1 MDENKKN
8 GMEPEESFSGQ
19 QPQNPQ
25 QPGSSEAGGAAP
37 GSGWVFSEQ
46 NQQASQPGNQGAASN
61 SRPGP
66 EQEAWRTGEY
76 HGRFTQDHAQEH
88 GQTGSN
94 RPGYDSRYHYSTY
107 QNPDPSNAAA
117 GPQPQPDQG
126 YQWNYEDY
134 QEHQQPREPGK
145 KKGKNK
151 GLMVF
156 GILLCVVLGLGVLSL
171 AGYGVYAMV
180 SQNTAQEQTTEGDTP
195 VEEEPSADAHLTLN
209 DKPASSGQQ
218 EAQLSTGELTIPERA
233 KKVQPSVVGIVAYEQ
248 GSNVFTGSQNY
259 GSGIIASADGY
270 IITNAHVVEGA
281 SVLKVVL
288 HDNTEYTATLVGMD
302 TKTDLAVI
310 KIEAEGLQAA
320 EFGNSDQ
327 LEIGD
332 QVIAIGNPG
341 GLELAGS
348 VTVGYVS
355 ALNRPIN
362 NGTVSAIQTDAAI
375 NPGNSGGALV
385 NEYGQ
390 VVGINS
396 AKIAETDYEGI
407 GFAIPINEALPIIQE
422 LMQYGHV
429 TGRAALGIQG
439 YMINEAVAAMR
450 RMPVGFGIEAVDPS
464 SDLASK
470 NVVAGDIITYIND
483 KQVTSYDVLA
493 NELAEFKPGDT
504 VKLTIY
510 RSSSSGGAGRSFEVN
525 VVLIES
531 AGE

>member
-1 MDENKKN
+1 MAVRDMWGGLMNDNREYPNGEPMDETRRNTNGNTEQGNGEIHSDDRIYPPRNGSADQERMSGYASTGYGGVHSGPDHNSGNTGNPNQGEERRDYGVDPFSAGQNRRSDRPYGMTGTYEWNFADYDQQSSAPARDQAARKKRGRMAAILVGCLVGVFALAFCGYSIYSAIDSSRVEQDN
-8 GMEPEESFSGQ
+8 S
-19 QPQNPQ
+19 
-25 QPGSSEAGGAAP
+25 SSEVSALP
-37 GSGWVFSEQ
+37 GLNIQ
-46 NQQASQPGNQGAASN
+46 
-61 SRPGP
+61 
-66 EQEAWRTGEY
+66 
-76 HGRFTQDHAQEH
+76 
-88 GQTGSN
+88 
-94 RPGYDSRYHYSTY
+94 
-107 QNPDPSNAAA
+107 
-117 GPQPQPDQG
+117 
-126 YQWNYEDY
+126 
-134 QEHQQPREPGK
+134 
-145 KKGKNK
+145 
-151 GLMVF
+151 
-156 GILLCVVLGLGVLSL
+156 
-171 AGYGVYAMV
+171 
-180 SQNTAQEQTTEGDTP
+180 DTP
-195 VEEEPSADAHLTLN
+195 SDSDTTVSSDGKLS
-209 DKPASSGQQ
+209 DKEIIKKISPA
-218 EAQLSTGELTIPERA
+218 
-233 KKVQPSVVGIVAYEQ
+233 VVGIECYAF
-248 GSNVFTGSQNY
+248 GNSFTPSSS
-259 GSGIIASADGY
+259 GSGIIMTADGY
-270 IITNAHVVEGA
+270 IVTNAHVVEDAAGIT
-281 SVLKVVL
+281 VVL
-288 HDNTEYTATLVGMD
+288 ENGDAYAAELIGAD
-302 TKTDLAVI
+302 SDTDLAVL
-310 KIEAEGLQAA
+310 KIEASNLTYA
-320 EFGNSDQ
+320 EFGNSDE
-327 LEIGD
+327 LERGD
-332 QVIAIGNPG
+332 RVIAIGNPG
-341 GLELAGS
+341 GTVLAGS
-348 VTVGYVS
+348 TTGGMVS
-355 ALNRPIN
+355 GLNRNIN
-362 NGTVSAIQTDAAI
+362 SSSPYSTSYIQVDAAI

>member
-1 MDENKKN
+1 MDETRRNTNGNTEQGNGEIHSDDRIYPPRNGSADQERMSGYASTGYGGVHSGPDHNSGNTGNPNQGEERRDYGVDPFSAGQNRRSDRPYGMTGTYEWNFADYDQQSSAPARDQAARKKRGRMAAILVGCLVGVFALAFCGYSIYSAIDSSRVEQDN
-8 GMEPEESFSGQ
+8 S
-19 QPQNPQ
+19 
-25 QPGSSEAGGAAP
+25 SSEVSALP
-37 GSGWVFSEQ
+37 GLNIQ
-46 NQQASQPGNQGAASN
+46 
-61 SRPGP
+61 
-66 EQEAWRTGEY
+66 
-76 HGRFTQDHAQEH
+76 
-88 GQTGSN
+88 
-94 RPGYDSRYHYSTY
+94 
-107 QNPDPSNAAA
+107 
-117 GPQPQPDQG
+117 
-126 YQWNYEDY
+126 
-134 QEHQQPREPGK
+134 
-145 KKGKNK
+145 
-151 GLMVF
+151 
-156 GILLCVVLGLGVLSL
+156 
-171 AGYGVYAMV
+171 
-180 SQNTAQEQTTEGDTP
+180 DTP
-195 VEEEPSADAHLTLN
+195 SDSDTT
-209 DKPASSGQQ
+209 ASSDGK
-218 EAQLSTGELTIPERA
+218 LSDKEII
-233 KKVQPSVVGIVAYEQ
+233 KKISPAVVGIECYAF
-248 GSNVFTGSQNY
+248 GNSFTPSSS
-259 GSGIIASADGY
+259 GSGIIMTADGY
-270 IITNAHVVEGA
+270 IVTNAHVVEDAAGIT
-281 SVLKVVL
+281 VVL
-288 HDNTEYTATLVGMD
+288 ENGDAYAAELIGAD
-302 TKTDLAVI
+302 SDTDLAVL
-310 KIEAEGLQAA
+310 KIEASNLTYA
-320 EFGNSDQ
+320 EFGNSDE
-327 LEIGD
+327 LERGD
-332 QVIAIGNPG
+332 RVIAIGNPG
-341 GLELAGS
+341 GTVLAGS
-348 VTVGYVS
+348 TTGGMVS
-355 ALNRPIN
+355 GLNRNIN
-362 NGTVSAIQTDAAI
+362 SSSPYSTSYIQVDAAI

>member
-1 MDENKKN
+1 MHSGPDHNSGNTGNPNQGEERRDYGVDPFSAGQNRRSDRPYGMTGTYEWNFADYDQQSSAPARDQAARKKRGRMAAILVGCLVGVFALAFCGYSIYSAIDSSRVEQDN
-8 GMEPEESFSGQ
+8 S
-19 QPQNPQ
+19 
-25 QPGSSEAGGAAP
+25 SSEVSALP
-37 GSGWVFSEQ
+37 GLNIQ
-46 NQQASQPGNQGAASN
+46 
-61 SRPGP
+61 
-66 EQEAWRTGEY
+66 
-76 HGRFTQDHAQEH
+76 
-88 GQTGSN
+88 
-94 RPGYDSRYHYSTY
+94 
-107 QNPDPSNAAA
+107 
-117 GPQPQPDQG
+117 
-126 YQWNYEDY
+126 
-134 QEHQQPREPGK
+134 
-145 KKGKNK
+145 
-151 GLMVF
+151 
-156 GILLCVVLGLGVLSL
+156 
-171 AGYGVYAMV
+171 
-180 SQNTAQEQTTEGDTP
+180 DTP
-195 VEEEPSADAHLTLN
+195 SDSDTTVSSDGKLS
-209 DKPASSGQQ
+209 DK
-218 EAQLSTGELTIPERA
+218 EII
-233 KKVQPSVVGIVAYEQ
+233 KKVSPAVVGIECYAF
-248 GSNVFTGSQNY
+248 GNSFTPSSS
-259 GSGIIASADGY
+259 GSGIIMTADGY
-270 IITNAHVVEGA
+270 IVTNAHVVEDAAGIT
-281 SVLKVVL
+281 VVL
-288 HDNTEYTATLVGMD
+288 ENGDAYAAELIGAD
-302 TKTDLAVI
+302 SDTDLAVL
-310 KIEAEGLQAA
+310 KIEASNLTYA
-320 EFGNSDQ
+320 EFGNSDE
-327 LEIGD
+327 LERGD
-332 QVIAIGNPG
+332 RVIAIGNPG
-341 GLELAGS
+341 GTVLAGS
-348 VTVGYVS
+348 TTGGMVS
-355 ALNRPIN
+355 GLNRNIN
-362 NGTVSAIQTDAAI
+362 SSSPYSTSYIQVDAAI

>member
-1 MDENKKN
+1 MNDNREYPNGEPMDETRRNTNGNTEQGNGEIHSDDRIYPPRNGSADQERMSGYASTGYGGVHSGPDHNSGNTGNPNQGEERRDYGVDPFSAGQNRRSDRPYGMTGTYEWNFADYDQQSSAPARDQAARKKRGRMAAILVGCLVGVFALAFCGYSIYSAIDSSRVEQDN
-8 GMEPEESFSGQ
+8 S
-19 QPQNPQ
+19 
-25 QPGSSEAGGAAP
+25 SSEISALP
-37 GSGWVFSEQ
+37 GLNIQ
-46 NQQASQPGNQGAASN
+46 
-61 SRPGP
+61 
-66 EQEAWRTGEY
+66 
-76 HGRFTQDHAQEH
+76 
-88 GQTGSN
+88 
-94 RPGYDSRYHYSTY
+94 
-107 QNPDPSNAAA
+107 
-117 GPQPQPDQG
+117 
-126 YQWNYEDY
+126 
-134 QEHQQPREPGK
+134 
-145 KKGKNK
+145 
-151 GLMVF
+151 
-156 GILLCVVLGLGVLSL
+156 
-171 AGYGVYAMV
+171 
-180 SQNTAQEQTTEGDTP
+180 DTP
-195 VEEEPSADAHLTLN
+195 SDSDTTVSSDGKLS
-209 DKPASSGQQ
+209 DK
-218 EAQLSTGELTIPERA
+218 EII
-233 KKVQPSVVGIVAYEQ
+233 KKVSPAVVGIECYAF
-248 GSNVFTGSQNY
+248 GNSFTPSSS
-259 GSGIIASADGY
+259 GSGIIMTADGY
-270 IITNAHVVEGA
+270 IVTNAHVVEDAAGIT
-281 SVLKVVL
+281 VVL
-288 HDNTEYTATLVGMD
+288 ENGDAYAAELIGAD
-302 TKTDLAVI
+302 SDTDLAVL
-310 KIEAEGLQAA
+310 KIEASNLTYA
-320 EFGNSDQ
+320 EFGNSDE
-327 LEIGD
+327 LERGD
-332 QVIAIGNPG
+332 RVIAIGNPG
-341 GLELAGS
+341 GTVLAGS
-348 VTVGYVS
+348 TTGGMVS
-355 ALNRPIN
+355 GLNRNIN
-362 NGTVSAIQTDAAI
+362 SSSPYSTSYIQVDAAI

>member
-1 MDENKKN
+1 MRTTISRAAHRPGDKAARKKRGRMAAILVGCLVGVFALAFCGYSIYSAIDSSRVEQDN
-8 GMEPEESFSGQ
+8 S
-19 QPQNPQ
+19 
-25 QPGSSEAGGAAP
+25 SSEVSALP
-37 GSGWVFSEQ
+37 GL
-46 NQQASQPGNQGAASN
+46 
-61 SRPGP
+61 
-66 EQEAWRTGEY
+66 
-76 HGRFTQDHAQEH
+76 
-88 GQTGSN
+88 
-94 RPGYDSRYHYSTY
+94 
-107 QNPDPSNAAA
+107 
-117 GPQPQPDQG
+117 
-126 YQWNYEDY
+126 
-134 QEHQQPREPGK
+134 EHQ
-145 KKGKNK
+145 
-151 GLMVF
+151 
-156 GILLCVVLGLGVLSL
+156 
-171 AGYGVYAMV
+171 
-180 SQNTAQEQTTEGDTP
+180 DTP
-195 VEEEPSADAHLTLN
+195 SDSDTTVSSDGKLS
-209 DKPASSGQQ
+209 DKEIIKKISPA
-218 EAQLSTGELTIPERA
+218 
-233 KKVQPSVVGIVAYEQ
+233 VVGIECYAF
-248 GSNVFTGSQNY
+248 GNSFTPSSS
-259 GSGIIASADGY
+259 GSGIIMTADGY
-270 IITNAHVVEGA
+270 IVTNAHVVEDAAGIT
-281 SVLKVVL
+281 VVL
-288 HDNTEYTATLVGMD
+288 ENGDAYAAELIGAD
-302 TKTDLAVI
+302 SDTDLAVL
-310 KIEAEGLQAA
+310 KIEASNLTYA
-320 EFGNSDQ
+320 EFGNSDE
-327 LEIGD
+327 LERGD
-332 QVIAIGNPG
+332 RVIAIGNPG
-341 GLELAGS
+341 GTVLAGS
-348 VTVGYVS
+348 TTGGMVS
-355 ALNRPIN
+355 GLNRNIN
-362 NGTVSAIQTDAAI
+362 SSSPYSTSYIQVDAAI

>member
-1 MDENKKN
+1 MNDNREYPNGEPMDETRRNTSGNTEQGNGEIHSDDRIYPPRNGSADQERMSGYASTGYGGVHSGPDHNSGNTGNPNQGEERRDYGVDPFSAGQNRRSDRPYGMTGTYEWNFADYDQQSSAPTRDQAARKKRGRMAAILVGCLVGVFALAFCGYSIYSAIDSSRVEQDN
-8 GMEPEESFSGQ
+8 S
-19 QPQNPQ
+19 
-25 QPGSSEAGGAAP
+25 SSEVSALP
-37 GSGWVFSEQ
+37 GLNIQ
-46 NQQASQPGNQGAASN
+46 
-61 SRPGP
+61 
-66 EQEAWRTGEY
+66 
-76 HGRFTQDHAQEH
+76 
-88 GQTGSN
+88 
-94 RPGYDSRYHYSTY
+94 
-107 QNPDPSNAAA
+107 
-117 GPQPQPDQG
+117 
-126 YQWNYEDY
+126 
-134 QEHQQPREPGK
+134 
-145 KKGKNK
+145 
-151 GLMVF
+151 
-156 GILLCVVLGLGVLSL
+156 
-171 AGYGVYAMV
+171 
-180 SQNTAQEQTTEGDTP
+180 DTP
-195 VEEEPSADAHLTLN
+195 SDSDTTVSSDGKLS
-209 DKPASSGQQ
+209 DK
-218 EAQLSTGELTIPERA
+218 EII
-233 KKVQPSVVGIVAYEQ
+233 KKVSPAVVGIECYAF
-248 GSNVFTGSQNY
+248 GNSFTPSSS
-259 GSGIIASADGY
+259 GSGIIMTADGY
-270 IITNAHVVEGA
+270 IVTNAHVVEDAAGIT
-281 SVLKVVL
+281 VVL
-288 HDNTEYTATLVGMD
+288 ENGDAYAAELIGAD
-302 TKTDLAVI
+302 SDTDLAVL
-310 KIEAEGLQAA
+310 KIEASNLTYA
-320 EFGNSDQ
+320 EFGNSDE
-327 LEIGD
+327 LERGD
-332 QVIAIGNPG
+332 RVIAIGNPG
-341 GLELAGS
+341 GTVLAGS
-348 VTVGYVS
+348 TTGGMVS
-355 ALNRPIN
+355 GLNRNIN
-362 NGTVSAIQTDAAI
+362 SSSPYSTSYIQVDAAI

>member
-1 MDENKKN
+1 MDETRRNTNGNTEQGNGEIHSDDRIYPPRNGSADQERMSGYASTGHGGVHSGPDHNSGNTGNPNQGEERRDYGVDPFSAGQNRRSDRPYGMTGTYEWNFADYDQQSSAPARDQAARKKRGRMAAILVGCLVGVFALAFCGYSIYSAIDSSRVEQDN
-8 GMEPEESFSGQ
+8 S
-19 QPQNPQ
+19 
-25 QPGSSEAGGAAP
+25 SSEVSALP
-37 GSGWVFSEQ
+37 GLNIQ
-46 NQQASQPGNQGAASN
+46 
-61 SRPGP
+61 
-66 EQEAWRTGEY
+66 
-76 HGRFTQDHAQEH
+76 
-88 GQTGSN
+88 
-94 RPGYDSRYHYSTY
+94 
-107 QNPDPSNAAA
+107 
-117 GPQPQPDQG
+117 
-126 YQWNYEDY
+126 
-134 QEHQQPREPGK
+134 
-145 KKGKNK
+145 
-151 GLMVF
+151 
-156 GILLCVVLGLGVLSL
+156 
-171 AGYGVYAMV
+171 
-180 SQNTAQEQTTEGDTP
+180 DTP
-195 VEEEPSADAHLTLN
+195 SDSDTTVSSDGKLS
-209 DKPASSGQQ
+209 DK
-218 EAQLSTGELTIPERA
+218 EII
-233 KKVQPSVVGIVAYEQ
+233 KKVSPAVVGIECYAF
-248 GSNVFTGSQNY
+248 GNSFTPSSS
-259 GSGIIASADGY
+259 GSGIIMTADGY
-270 IITNAHVVEGA
+270 IVTNAHVVEDAAGIP
-281 SVLKVVL
+281 VVL
-288 HDNTEYTATLVGMD
+288 ENGDAYAAELIGAD
-302 TKTDLAVI
+302 SDTDLAVL
-310 KIEAEGLQAA
+310 KIEASNLTYA
-320 EFGNSDQ
+320 EFGNSDE
-327 LEIGD
+327 LERGD
-332 QVIAIGNPG
+332 RVIAIGNPG
-341 GLELAGS
+341 GTVLAGS
-348 VTVGYVS
+348 TTGGMVS
-355 ALNRPIN
+355 GLNRNIN
-362 NGTVSAIQTDAAI
+362 SSSPYSTSYIQVDAAI

>member
-1 MDENKKN
+1 MNDNREYPNGEPMDETRRNTNGSTEQGNGEIHSDDRIYPPRNGSADQERMSGYASTGYGGVHSGPDHNSGNTGNPNQGEERRDYGVDPFSAGQNRRSDRPYGMTGTYEWNFADYDQQSSAPARDQAARKKRGRMAAILVGCLVGVFALAFCGYSIYSAIDSSRVEQDN
-8 GMEPEESFSGQ
+8 S
-19 QPQNPQ
+19 
-25 QPGSSEAGGAAP
+25 SSEVSALP
-37 GSGWVFSEQ
+37 GLNIQ
-46 NQQASQPGNQGAASN
+46 
-61 SRPGP
+61 
-66 EQEAWRTGEY
+66 
-76 HGRFTQDHAQEH
+76 
-88 GQTGSN
+88 
-94 RPGYDSRYHYSTY
+94 
-107 QNPDPSNAAA
+107 
-117 GPQPQPDQG
+117 
-126 YQWNYEDY
+126 
-134 QEHQQPREPGK
+134 
-145 KKGKNK
+145 
-151 GLMVF
+151 
-156 GILLCVVLGLGVLSL
+156 
-171 AGYGVYAMV
+171 
-180 SQNTAQEQTTEGDTP
+180 DTP
-195 VEEEPSADAHLTLN
+195 SDSDTTVSSDGKLS
-209 DKPASSGQQ
+209 DKEIIKKISPA
-218 EAQLSTGELTIPERA
+218 
-233 KKVQPSVVGIVAYEQ
+233 VVGIECYAF
-248 GSNVFTGSQNY
+248 GNSFTPSSS
-259 GSGIIASADGY
+259 GSGIIMTADGY
-270 IITNAHVVEGA
+270 IVTNAHVVEDAAGIT
-281 SVLKVVL
+281 VVL
-288 HDNTEYTATLVGMD
+288 ENGDAYAAELIGAD
-302 TKTDLAVI
+302 SDTDLAVL
-310 KIEAEGLQAA
+310 KIEASNLTYA
-320 EFGNSDQ
+320 EFGNSDE
-327 LEIGD
+327 LERGD
-332 QVIAIGNPG
+332 RVIAIGNPG
-341 GLELAGS
+341 GTVLAGS
-348 VTVGYVS
+348 TTGGMVS
-355 ALNRPIN
+355 GLNRNIN
-362 NGTVSAIQTDAAI
+362 SSSPYSTSYIQVDAAI

>member
-1 MDENKKN
+1 MDETRRNTNGNTEQGNGEIHSDDRIYPPRNGSADQERMSGYASTGYGGVHSGPDHNSGNTGNPNQGEERRDYGVDPFSAGQNRRSDRPYGMTGTYEWNFADYDQQSSAPARDQAARKKRGRMAAILVGCLVGVFALAFCGYSIYSAIDSSRVEQDN
-8 GMEPEESFSGQ
+8 S
-19 QPQNPQ
+19 
-25 QPGSSEAGGAAP
+25 SSEVSALP
-37 GSGWVFSEQ
+37 GLNIQ
-46 NQQASQPGNQGAASN
+46 
-61 SRPGP
+61 
-66 EQEAWRTGEY
+66 
-76 HGRFTQDHAQEH
+76 
-88 GQTGSN
+88 
-94 RPGYDSRYHYSTY
+94 
-107 QNPDPSNAAA
+107 
-117 GPQPQPDQG
+117 
-126 YQWNYEDY
+126 
-134 QEHQQPREPGK
+134 
-145 KKGKNK
+145 
-151 GLMVF
+151 
-156 GILLCVVLGLGVLSL
+156 
-171 AGYGVYAMV
+171 
-180 SQNTAQEQTTEGDTP
+180 DTP
-195 VEEEPSADAHLTLN
+195 SDSDTTVSSDGKLS
-209 DKPASSGQQ
+209 DK
-218 EAQLSTGELTIPERA
+218 EII
-233 KKVQPSVVGIVAYEQ
+233 KKVSPAVVGIECYAF
-248 GSNVFTGSQNY
+248 GNSFTPSSS
-259 GSGIIASADGY
+259 GSGIIMTADGY
-270 IITNAHVVEGA
+270 IVTNAHVVEDAAGIT
-281 SVLKVVL
+281 VVL
-288 HDNTEYTATLVGMD
+288 ENGDAYAAELIGAD
-302 TKTDLAVI
+302 SDTDLAVL
-310 KIEAEGLQAA
+310 KIEASNLTYA
-320 EFGNSDQ
+320 EFGNSDE
-327 LEIGD
+327 LERGD
-332 QVIAIGNPG
+332 RVIAIGNPG
-341 GLELAGS
+341 GTVLAGS
-348 VTVGYVS
+348 TTGGMVS
-355 ALNRPIN
+355 GLNRNIN
-362 NGTVSAIQTDAAI
+362 SSSPYSTSYIQVDAAI

>member
-1 MDENKKN
+1 MNDNREYPNGEPMDETRRNTNGSTDQGNGEIHYDDRIYPPRNGSADQERMSGYASTGYGGVHSGPDHNSGNTGNPNQGEERRDYGVDPFSAGQNRRSDRPYGMTGTYEWNFADYDQQSSAPARDQAARKKRGRMAAILVGCLVGVFALAFCGYSIYSAIDSSRVEQDN
-8 GMEPEESFSGQ
+8 S
-19 QPQNPQ
+19 
-25 QPGSSEAGGAAP
+25 SSEVSALP
-37 GSGWVFSEQ
+37 GLNIQ
-46 NQQASQPGNQGAASN
+46 
-61 SRPGP
+61 
-66 EQEAWRTGEY
+66 
-76 HGRFTQDHAQEH
+76 
-88 GQTGSN
+88 
-94 RPGYDSRYHYSTY
+94 
-107 QNPDPSNAAA
+107 
-117 GPQPQPDQG
+117 
-126 YQWNYEDY
+126 
-134 QEHQQPREPGK
+134 
-145 KKGKNK
+145 
-151 GLMVF
+151 
-156 GILLCVVLGLGVLSL
+156 
-171 AGYGVYAMV
+171 
-180 SQNTAQEQTTEGDTP
+180 DTP
-195 VEEEPSADAHLTLN
+195 SDSDTTVSSDGKLS
-209 DKPASSGQQ
+209 DK
-218 EAQLSTGELTIPERA
+218 EII
-233 KKVQPSVVGIVAYEQ
+233 KKVSPAVVGIECYAF
-248 GSNVFTGSQNY
+248 GNSFTPSSS
-259 GSGIIASADGY
+259 GSGIIMTADGY
-270 IITNAHVVEGA
+270 IVTNAHVVEDAAGIT
-281 SVLKVVL
+281 VVL
-288 HDNTEYTATLVGMD
+288 ENGDAYAAELIGAD
-302 TKTDLAVI
+302 SDTDLAVL
-310 KIEAEGLQAA
+310 KIEASNLTYV
-320 EFGNSDQ
+320 EFGNSDE
-327 LEIGD
+327 LERGD
-332 QVIAIGNPG
+332 RVIAIGNPG
-341 GLELAGS
+341 GTVLAGS
-348 VTVGYVS
+348 TTGGMVS
-355 ALNRPIN
+355 GLNRNIN
-362 NGTVSAIQTDAAI
+362 SSSPYSTSYIQVDAAI

>member
-1 MDENKKN
+1 MNDNREYPNGEPMDETRRNTNGNTEQGNGEIHSDDRIYPPRNGSADQERMSGYASTGYGGVHSGPDHNSGNTGNPNQGEERRDYGVDPFSAGQNRRSDRPYGMTGTYEWNFADYDQQSSAPARDQAARKKRGRMAAILVGCLVGVFALAFCGYSIYSAIDSSRVEQDN
-8 GMEPEESFSGQ
+8 S
-19 QPQNPQ
+19 
-25 QPGSSEAGGAAP
+25 SSEVSALP
-37 GSGWVFSEQ
+37 GLDIQ
-46 NQQASQPGNQGAASN
+46 
-61 SRPGP
+61 
-66 EQEAWRTGEY
+66 
-76 HGRFTQDHAQEH
+76 
-88 GQTGSN
+88 
-94 RPGYDSRYHYSTY
+94 
-107 QNPDPSNAAA
+107 
-117 GPQPQPDQG
+117 
-126 YQWNYEDY
+126 
-134 QEHQQPREPGK
+134 
-145 KKGKNK
+145 
-151 GLMVF
+151 
-156 GILLCVVLGLGVLSL
+156 
-171 AGYGVYAMV
+171 
-180 SQNTAQEQTTEGDTP
+180 DTP
-195 VEEEPSADAHLTLN
+195 SDSDTTVSSDGKLS
-209 DKPASSGQQ
+209 DKEIIKKISPA
-218 EAQLSTGELTIPERA
+218 
-233 KKVQPSVVGIVAYEQ
+233 VVGIECYAF
-248 GSNVFTGSQNY
+248 GNSFTPSSS
-259 GSGIIASADGY
+259 GSGIIMTADGY
-270 IITNAHVVEGA
+270 IVTNAHVVEDAAGIT
-281 SVLKVVL
+281 VVL
-288 HDNTEYTATLVGMD
+288 ENGDAYAAELIGAD
-302 TKTDLAVI
+302 SDTDLAVL
-310 KIEAEGLQAA
+310 KIEASNLTYA
-320 EFGNSDQ
+320 EFGNSDE
-327 LEIGD
+327 LERGD
-332 QVIAIGNPG
+332 RVIAIGNPG
-341 GLELAGS
+341 GTVLAGS
-348 VTVGYVS
+348 TTGGMVS
-355 ALNRPIN
+355 GLNRNIN
-362 NGTVSAIQTDAAI
+362 SSSPYSTSYIQVDAAI

>member
-1 MDENKKN
+1 MNDNREYPNGEPMDETRRNTNGNTEQGNGEIHSDDRIYPPRNGSADQERMSGYASTGYGGVHSGPDHNSGNTGNPNQGEERRDYGVDPFSAGQNRRSDRPYGMTGTYEWNFADYDQQSSAPARDQAARKKRGRMAAILVGCLVGVFALAFCGYSIYSVIDSSRVEQDN
-8 GMEPEESFSGQ
+8 S
-19 QPQNPQ
+19 
-25 QPGSSEAGGAAP
+25 SSEVSALP
-37 GSGWVFSEQ
+37 GLNIQ
-46 NQQASQPGNQGAASN
+46 
-61 SRPGP
+61 
-66 EQEAWRTGEY
+66 
-76 HGRFTQDHAQEH
+76 
-88 GQTGSN
+88 
-94 RPGYDSRYHYSTY
+94 
-107 QNPDPSNAAA
+107 
-117 GPQPQPDQG
+117 
-126 YQWNYEDY
+126 
-134 QEHQQPREPGK
+134 
-145 KKGKNK
+145 
-151 GLMVF
+151 
-156 GILLCVVLGLGVLSL
+156 
-171 AGYGVYAMV
+171 
-180 SQNTAQEQTTEGDTP
+180 DTP
-195 VEEEPSADAHLTLN
+195 SDSDTTVSSDGKLS
-209 DKPASSGQQ
+209 DK
-218 EAQLSTGELTIPERA
+218 EII
-233 KKVQPSVVGIVAYEQ
+233 KKVSPAVVGIECYAF
-248 GSNVFTGSQNY
+248 GNSFTPSSS
-259 GSGIIASADGY
+259 GSGIIMTADGY
-270 IITNAHVVEGA
+270 IVTNAHVVEDAAGIT
-281 SVLKVVL
+281 VVL
-288 HDNTEYTATLVGMD
+288 ENGDAYAAELIGAD
-302 TKTDLAVI
+302 SDTDLAVL
-310 KIEAEGLQAA
+310 KIEASNLTYA
-320 EFGNSDQ
+320 EFGNSDE
-327 LEIGD
+327 LERGD
-332 QVIAIGNPG
+332 RVIAIGNPG
-341 GLELAGS
+341 GTVLAGS
-348 VTVGYVS
+348 TTGGMVS
-355 ALNRPIN
+355 GLNRNIN
-362 NGTVSAIQTDAAI
+362 SSSPYSTSYIQVDAAI

>member
-1 MDENKKN
+1 MDETRRNTNGNTEQGNGEIHSDDRIYPPRNGSADQERMSGYASTGYGGVHSGPDHNSGNTGNPNQGEERRDYGVDPFSAGQNRRSDRPYGMTGTYEWNFADYDQQSSAPARDQAARKKRGRMAAILVGCLVGVFALAFCGYSIYSAIDSSRVEQDN
-8 GMEPEESFSGQ
+8 S
-19 QPQNPQ
+19 
-25 QPGSSEAGGAAP
+25 SSEVSALP
-37 GSGWVFSEQ
+37 GLNIQ
-46 NQQASQPGNQGAASN
+46 
-61 SRPGP
+61 
-66 EQEAWRTGEY
+66 
-76 HGRFTQDHAQEH
+76 
-88 GQTGSN
+88 
-94 RPGYDSRYHYSTY
+94 
-107 QNPDPSNAAA
+107 
-117 GPQPQPDQG
+117 
-126 YQWNYEDY
+126 
-134 QEHQQPREPGK
+134 
-145 KKGKNK
+145 
-151 GLMVF
+151 
-156 GILLCVVLGLGVLSL
+156 
-171 AGYGVYAMV
+171 
-180 SQNTAQEQTTEGDTP
+180 DTP
-195 VEEEPSADAHLTLN
+195 SDSDTTVSSDGKLS
-209 DKPASSGQQ
+209 DKEIIKKISPA
-218 EAQLSTGELTIPERA
+218 
-233 KKVQPSVVGIVAYEQ
+233 VVGIECYAF
-248 GSNVFTGSQNY
+248 GNSFTPSSS
-259 GSGIIASADGY
+259 GSGIIMTADGY
-270 IITNAHVVEGA
+270 IVTNAHVVEDAAGIT
-281 SVLKVVL
+281 VVL
-288 HDNTEYTATLVGMD
+288 ENGDAYAAELIGAD
-302 TKTDLAVI
+302 SDTDLAVL
-310 KIEAEGLQAA
+310 KIEASNLTYA
-320 EFGNSDQ
+320 EFGNSDE
-327 LEIGD
+327 LERGD
-332 QVIAIGNPG
+332 RVIAIGNPG
-341 GLELAGS
+341 GTVLAGS
-348 VTVGYVS
+348 TTGGMVS
-355 ALNRPIN
+355 GLNRNIN
-362 NGTVSAIQTDAAI
+362 SSSPYSTSYIQVDAAI

>member
-1 MDENKKN
+1 MGIECYAFGN
-8 GMEPEESFSGQ
+8 SFT
-19 QPQNPQ
+19 P
-25 QPGSSEAGGAAP
+25 SS
-37 GSGWVFSEQ
+37 S
-46 NQQASQPGNQGAASN
+46 
-61 SRPGP
+61 
-66 EQEAWRTGEY
+66 
-76 HGRFTQDHAQEH
+76 
-88 GQTGSN
+88 
-94 RPGYDSRYHYSTY
+94 
-107 QNPDPSNAAA
+107 
-117 GPQPQPDQG
+117 
-126 YQWNYEDY
+126 
-134 QEHQQPREPGK
+134 
-145 KKGKNK
+145 
-151 GLMVF
+151 
-156 GILLCVVLGLGVLSL
+156 
-171 AGYGVYAMV
+171 
-180 SQNTAQEQTTEGDTP
+180 
-195 VEEEPSADAHLTLN
+195 
-209 DKPASSGQQ
+209 
-218 EAQLSTGELTIPERA
+218 
-233 KKVQPSVVGIVAYEQ
+233 
-248 GSNVFTGSQNY
+248 
-259 GSGIIASADGY
+259 GSGIIMTADGY
-270 IITNAHVVEGA
+270 IVTNAHVVEDAAGIT
-281 SVLKVVL
+281 VVL
-288 HDNTEYTATLVGMD
+288 ENGDAYAAELIGAD
-302 TKTDLAVI
+302 SDTDLAVL
-310 KIEAEGLQAA
+310 KIEASNLTYV
-320 EFGNSDQ
+320 EFGNSDE
-327 LEIGD
+327 LERGD
-332 QVIAIGNPG
+332 RVIAIGNPG
-341 GLELAGS
+341 GTVLAGS
-348 VTVGYVS
+348 TTGGMVS
-355 ALNRPIN
+355 GLNRNIN
-362 NGTVSAIQTDAAI
+362 SSSPYSTSYIQVDAAI

>member
-1 MDENKKN
+1 MNDNREYPNGEPMDETRRNTNGNTEQGNGEIHSDDRIYPPRNGSADQERMSGYASTGYGGVHSGPDHNSGNTGNPNQGEERRDYGVDPFSAGQNRRSDRPYGMTGTYEWNFADYDQQSSSPARDQAARKKRGRMAAILVGCLVGVFALAFCGYSIYSAIDSSRVEQDN
-8 GMEPEESFSGQ
+8 S
-19 QPQNPQ
+19 
-25 QPGSSEAGGAAP
+25 SSEVSALP
-37 GSGWVFSEQ
+37 GLNIQ
-46 NQQASQPGNQGAASN
+46 
-61 SRPGP
+61 
-66 EQEAWRTGEY
+66 
-76 HGRFTQDHAQEH
+76 
-88 GQTGSN
+88 
-94 RPGYDSRYHYSTY
+94 
-107 QNPDPSNAAA
+107 
-117 GPQPQPDQG
+117 
-126 YQWNYEDY
+126 
-134 QEHQQPREPGK
+134 
-145 KKGKNK
+145 
-151 GLMVF
+151 
-156 GILLCVVLGLGVLSL
+156 
-171 AGYGVYAMV
+171 
-180 SQNTAQEQTTEGDTP
+180 DTP
-195 VEEEPSADAHLTLN
+195 SDSDTTVSSDGKLS
-209 DKPASSGQQ
+209 DK
-218 EAQLSTGELTIPERA
+218 EII
-233 KKVQPSVVGIVAYEQ
+233 KKVSPAVVGIECYAF
-248 GSNVFTGSQNY
+248 GNSFTPSSS
-259 GSGIIASADGY
+259 GSGIIMTADGY
-270 IITNAHVVEGA
+270 IVTNAHVVEDAAGIT
-281 SVLKVVL
+281 VVL
-288 HDNTEYTATLVGMD
+288 ENGDAYAAELIGAD
-302 TKTDLAVI
+302 SDTDLAVL
-310 KIEAEGLQAA
+310 KIEASNLTYA
-320 EFGNSDQ
+320 EFGNSDE
-327 LEIGD
+327 LERGD
-332 QVIAIGNPG
+332 RVIAIGNPG
-341 GLELAGS
+341 GTVLAGS
-348 VTVGYVS
+348 TTGGMVS
-355 ALNRPIN
+355 GLNRNIN
-362 NGTVSAIQTDAAI
+362 SSSPYSTSYIQVDAAI

>member
-1 MDENKKN
+1 MDETRRNTNGSTEQGNGEIHSDDRIYPPRNGSADQERMSGYASTGYGGVHSGPDHNSGNTGNPNQGEERRDYGVDPFSAGQNRRSDRPYGMTGTYEWNFADYDQQSSAPARDQAARKKRGRMAAILVGCLVGVFALAFCGYSIYSAIDSSRVEQDN
-8 GMEPEESFSGQ
+8 S
-19 QPQNPQ
+19 
-25 QPGSSEAGGAAP
+25 SSEVSALP
-37 GSGWVFSEQ
+37 GLNIQ
-46 NQQASQPGNQGAASN
+46 
-61 SRPGP
+61 
-66 EQEAWRTGEY
+66 
-76 HGRFTQDHAQEH
+76 
-88 GQTGSN
+88 
-94 RPGYDSRYHYSTY
+94 
-107 QNPDPSNAAA
+107 
-117 GPQPQPDQG
+117 
-126 YQWNYEDY
+126 
-134 QEHQQPREPGK
+134 
-145 KKGKNK
+145 
-151 GLMVF
+151 
-156 GILLCVVLGLGVLSL
+156 
-171 AGYGVYAMV
+171 
-180 SQNTAQEQTTEGDTP
+180 DTP
-195 VEEEPSADAHLTLN
+195 SDSDTTVSSDGKLS
-209 DKPASSGQQ
+209 DK
-218 EAQLSTGELTIPERA
+218 EII
-233 KKVQPSVVGIVAYEQ
+233 KKVSPAVVGIECYAF
-248 GSNVFTGSQNY
+248 GNSFTPSSS
-259 GSGIIASADGY
+259 GSGIIMTADGY
-270 IITNAHVVEGA
+270 IVTNAHVVEDAAGIT
-281 SVLKVVL
+281 VVL
-288 HDNTEYTATLVGMD
+288 ENGDAYAAELIGAD
-302 TKTDLAVI
+302 SDTDLAVL
-310 KIEAEGLQAA
+310 KIEASNLTYA
-320 EFGNSDQ
+320 EFGNSDE
-327 LEIGD
+327 LERGD
-332 QVIAIGNPG
+332 RVIAIGNPG
-341 GLELAGS
+341 GTVLAGS
-348 VTVGYVS
+348 TTGGMVS
-355 ALNRPIN
+355 GLNRNIN
-362 NGTVSAIQTDAAI
+362 SSSPYSTSYIQVDAAI